1 MFLMLH
7 PACQPIETLLKD
19 CSIQRTRA
27 SGPGGQ
33 HRNKVETAIV
43 VMHTPTGIR
52 GEASERRSQADNR
65 KVAIF
70 RLRLK
75 LAVEVRTPPQPA
87 SPEAASSELG
97 PSELWQSRR
106 QGSRIA
112 VNEAHHDFPALL
124 AEALDALASAGW
136 QPAEA
141 AELLGISSSQLVKLC
156 KQHAP
161 ALVMV
166 NREREALG
174 LGFLR

>member
-1 MFLMLH
+1 MH
-7 PACQPIETLLKD
+7 AACQPIDHLLKD
-19 CSIQRTRA
+19 CTIQRTRG

-43 VMHTPTGIR
+43 VTHTLTGVR

-65 KVAIF
+65 KMAIF

-75 LAVEVRTPPQPA
+75 LAVEVRTPQQA
-87 SPEAASSELG
+87 GISEYG

-112 VNEAHHDFPALL
+112 VNDQHDDFPSLL
-124 AEALDALASAGW
+124 AEALNSLANANW

-141 AELLGISSSQLVKLC
+141 AEFLGVSSSQLVKLC

-161 ALVMV
+161 ALTQV
-166 NREREALG
+166 NRQREALG
-174 LGFLR
+174 FDRLR